1 MNKRKKRKK
10 KIKLNPIVLAA
21 LVLVGGFF
29 AFKIITFLGCMATY
43 GEGGY
48 CWHLTFLPTLK

>member
-1 MNKRKKRKK
+1 MMKK
-10 KIKLNPIVLAA
+10 KTKSKKNKINPIVLAA
-21 LVLVGGFF
+21 IILVGGFF
-29 AFKIITFLGCMATY
+29 ALKIISFLGCLVSY